1 MGILSSAEIAGF
13 RALEASLLYHD
24 TYAVIRATNTDDG
37 AGGATTTEATVESG
51 GCDLT
56 AIPRLPRELSAGG
69 RIESDSNYY
78 VTLSAAS
85 IVTASDRLVI
95 NGTRRFEVVGIDRD
109 GFLAIDTR
117 AVCREIF

>member
-24 TYAVIRATNTDDG
+24 TYAVVRATSTYDG

-51 GCDLT
+51 ACDLT
-56 AIPRLPRELSAGG
+56 AIPRLPREAPEGG
-69 RIESDSNYY
+69 RLVSDTNYY
-78 VTLSAAS
+78 VTLPVAS
-85 IVTASDRLVI
+85 VVTPSDRLVI

>member
-1 MGILSSAEIAGF
+1 MGIMSSAEIAAF
-13 RALEASLLYHD
+13 RALEARLLYHD
-24 TYAVIRATNTDDG
+24 TYAVVRATAVSDG
-37 AGGATTTEATVESG
+37 AGGTTTTEATVESG

-56 AIPRLPRELSAGG
+56 AIPRLPREAAEGG
-69 RIESDSNYY
+69 RLVSDTNYY

-95 NGTRRFEVVGIDRD
+95 NGARTFEVVGIDRD